1 MKEPSCANPRE
12 SSWMAALAVVL
23 AVIGA
28 VYTSA
33 GLHRLVAD
41 VPGSFPVDLRL
52 RWTES
57 RLLVEGRNT
66 QRVGHPDPLLPPTHE
81 VMRHFGGG
89 YPPWSYAFGL
99 VVAPPIAWPL
109 ARWWFAALNLVAMAG
124 IAAYAWRR
132 ARPLGRTQALVASL
146 LVFAS
151 FPAAICLSYGQ
162 YGVLVSALVIGA
174 VALLE
179 QGGQW
184 RAGLLLGLA
193 LVKPQ
198 LSATYCVAMAATR
211 RWRTV
216 LAIATV
222 IGAGAAVMAWAVG
235 ETPGSVT
242 SAAAFEMR
250 YRRVGTNPVM
260 NALSLLVNHR
270 TAVLL
275 LGLTGA
281 ALVAWIAVRR
291 SVDVFRLACLAVVV
305 AMFWTHRKH
314 FDVAMMTLPLI
325 WLWIEAARTRRALP
339 LAVFFAVG
347 VTLWAPVRDA
357 QWDLWWVQ
365 AAQLIAWP
373 AAAVVMLRSAEP
385 VE

>member
-1 MKEPSCANPRE
+1 
-12 SSWMAALAVVL
+12 MAALAVVL
-23 AVIGA
+23 AVVGA
-28 VYTSA
+28 VYTGA

-57 RLLVEGRNT
+57 RLLVEGRNA
-66 QRVGHPDPLLPPTHE
+66 QRVGHPDPLLPRTHE
-81 VMRHFGGG
+81 VMRRFGGT

-99 VVAPPIAWPL
+99 VFAPPIAWPL
-109 ARWWFAALNLVAMAG
+109 ARWWFAALNVLAMAG

-132 ARPLGRTQALVASL
+132 ARPLGRTQALVAAL
-146 LVFAS
+146 LVFTS

-162 YGVLVSALVIGA
+162 YGVLVSALVVAA
-174 VALLE
+174 VALLDR
-179 QGGQW
+179 GGQW

-216 LAIATV
+216 LAIAAV
-222 IGAGAAVMAWAVG
+222 IGAGTALMAWAVG
-235 ETPGSVT
+235 ETPASV
-242 SAAAFEMR
+242 SSVAAFEMGH
-250 YRRVGTNPVM
+250 RRGGTNPVI
-260 NALSLLVNHR
+260 NALSLAVHHR

-275 LGLTGA
+275 LGLSGA
-281 ALVAWIAVRR
+281 ALMAWLALKRGM
-291 SVDVFRLACLAVVV
+291 DAFRLACLSVVV
-305 AMFWTHRKH
+305 AMFWAQRKH

-325 WLWIEAARTRRALP
+325 WLWIEAARTRRTLP
-339 LAVFFAVG
+339 LAAFLAVG
-347 VTLWAPVRDA
+347 ATLWAPVRDA

-365 AAQLIAWP
+365 AAQLIAWT
-373 AAAVVMLRSAEP
+373 AAAIVMLRSAEP
-385 VE
+385 DE